1 MIQVYG
7 VSFVHHFF
15 STRFIDTIL
24 KLKIRTVVSKR
35 QKFHLLMIP
44 RGNWSQNQFICY
56 IVEVGLQNKWC
67 LLKISKNYVFEQN
80 LEHQLERVNN

>member
-15 STRFIDTIL
+15 ATRFIDTIL
-24 KLKIRTVVSKR
+24 KLKITGRTVVSKR

-44 RGNWSQNQFICY
+44 RGNQSQNQFICY
-56 IVEVGLQNKWC
+56 AEVGLQNK
-67 LLKISKNYVFEQN
+67 
-80 LEHQLERVNN
+80 

>member
-15 STRFIDTIL
+15 ATRFIDTIL

-35 QKFHLLMIP
+35 QKFDLLMIP
-44 RGNWSQNQFICY
+44 RGNQNQNQFICY
-56 IVEVGLQNKWC
+56 AEFGLKNKWC

-80 LEHQLERVNN
+80 LEHQLARVNN

>member
-15 STRFIDTIL
+15 ATRFTDTIL

-44 RGNWSQNQFICY
+44 RGHQSQNQFICSA
-56 IVEVGLQNKWC
+56 EVGLQNKLC
-67 LLKISKNYVFEQN
+67 LLKISKNNIFE
-80 LEHQLERVNN
+80 